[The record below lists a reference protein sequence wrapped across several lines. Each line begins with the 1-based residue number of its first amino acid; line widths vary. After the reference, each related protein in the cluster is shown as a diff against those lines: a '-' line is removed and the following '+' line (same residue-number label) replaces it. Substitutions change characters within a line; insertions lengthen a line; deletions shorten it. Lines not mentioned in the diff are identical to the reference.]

1 MTMGQSNFAEKNDIT
16 QRAVTGRNKTEDTKG
31 KDVIL
36 RVKTESIKGK
46 RAACL
51 NKGIWHNLIVIMP

>member
-31 KDVIL
+31 KDCNTKGEN
-36 RVKTESIKGK
+36 RKYKREESC
-46 RAACL
+46 CL

>member
-31 KDVIL
+31 KDCN
-36 RVKTESIKGK
+36 TKGENRKYK
-46 RAACL
+46 REERC
-51 NKGIWHNLIVIMP
+51 MSP

>member
-51 NKGIWHNLIVIMP
+51 NKGI